1 MLFQAALSMHCN
13 DHSILQQSICLG
25 PDYTD
30 TLPMAVPEPSE
41 VPKATEQVLMRAV
54 PLELH
59 EEQEEEEEEVD
70 ECVDPTNMS
79 KVVMHEECDEDVGD
93 EDETKGSGEECD
105 EDETKNPGRG
115 VVKMKRKDHAEECVE
130 DESKEAMAATPG
142 KETVHYDQDAV
153 LPACPAGGDDDETPA
168 MSPAEQMKLSKPKD
182 VAEEGAEEARARAH
196 VVAWPGAGAVPAVVV
211 LVEAAVVRAARMVTR
226 LTRLLEAKVMTDVM
240 VRSHP
245 PRRRQPMMRQFMSSR
260 MREAG
265 RKGAAAAPRVSIT
278 TRKPRRSSES
288 ASEPHPPP
296 RKQSREQR
304 SRKQRPSQ
312 QQQAKQRR
320 KHRAKRRRNQVPKQ
334 WRNPPTK
341 QRRRQLPKQR
351 RNRVPK
357 AKVTAKAAKA
367 RHDEGDVIAE
377 RKARLSRKSAAYHKA
392 VKQGKDSGKS
402 AEECKALGKEAALCA
417 LVHACV
423 C

>member
-1 MLFQAALSMHCN
+1 MHCN
-13 DHSILQQSICLG
+13 DYSILQQSICLG

-59 EEQEEEEEEVD
+59 EEQEEEEEEEEVD

-93 EDETKGSGEECD
+93 EDETKGPGEECD
-105 EDETKNPGRG
+105 EDETKNPGEG
-115 VVKMKRKDHAEECVE
+115 SGEDETKDHAEECVE

-168 MSPAEQMKLSKPKD
+168 MSPAEQMKLSKPKGCGRGRGRGGKGQGSRGGRGRGRGRSGRGR
-182 VAEEGAEEARARAH
+182 AGGSSSGKGRSNGHEAD
-196 VVAWPGAGAVPAVVV
+196 
-211 LVEAAVVRAARMVTR
+211 EAAGSKGDDRCDGEITPTEKEATDDETVHVKSHERSRPKRSRSCSESEHHHKKAKAEQRKRKRAPSPSP
-226 LTRLLEAKVMTDVM
+226 EAK
-240 VRSHP
+240 
-245 PRRRQPMMRQFMSSR
+245 PRTTKPKAKAKPTAASKAKAKAQSKAKAKPSSK
-260 MREAG
+260 AVA
-265 RKGAAAAPRVSIT
+265 KPTHKAAAKATPKAKA
-278 TRKPRRSSES
+278 KPG
-288 ASEPHPPP
+288 
-296 RKQSREQR
+296 
-304 SRKQRPSQ
+304 
-312 QQQAKQRR
+312 
-320 KHRAKRRRNQVPKQ
+320 
-334 WRNPPTK
+334 
-341 QRRRQLPKQR
+341 
-351 RNRVPK
+351 PK